1 MLVSDVDSL
10 FNSISIPN
18 SPRNKL
24 DEAYLLDVAIAN
36 LLIQYHTTRTL
47 RNVVNN
53 SRLAMVDLVCHT
65 LLLSTVVLDVYDIA
79 DFVVLH
85 EGRQA
90 DHALLAVLAG
100 ESVVVVSM
108 LCRRW
113 VWR

>member
-10 FNSISIPN
+10 FTFISISMP
-18 SPRNKL
+18 PRTL
-24 DEAYLLDVAIAN
+24 RIESYLLNVSIAN
-36 LLIQYHTTRTL
+36 LLIQYHTTGAL
-47 RNVVNN
+47 RDVVHD
-53 SRLAMVDLVCHT
+53 SRLAVVDLVCHT

-108 LCRRW
+108 LCLRW

>member
-10 FNSISIPN
+10 FKLISISTTPHTF
-18 SPRNKL
+18 SV
-24 DEAYLLDVAIAN
+24 ESYLLNVPIAN

-47 RNVVNN
+47 RDVVHH
-53 SRLAMVDLVCHT
+53 SRLAVVDLVCHT
-65 LLLSTVVLDVYDIA
+65 LLLSTVVLDVYDVA

-85 EGRQA
+85 VRREA

-108 LCRRW
+108 LCLRW

>member
-10 FNSISIPN
+10 FTFISISIP
-18 SPRNKL
+18 PHTL
-24 DEAYLLDVAIAN
+24 DIDSYLLDVPVAN
-36 LLIQYHTTRTL
+36 LLVQYHTTRTL
-47 RNVVNN
+47 RDVVHH
-53 SRLAMVDLVCHT
+53 SRLAVVDLVCHT

-100 ESVVVVSM
+100 ESVVVVSI
-108 LCRRW
+108 LWLRW